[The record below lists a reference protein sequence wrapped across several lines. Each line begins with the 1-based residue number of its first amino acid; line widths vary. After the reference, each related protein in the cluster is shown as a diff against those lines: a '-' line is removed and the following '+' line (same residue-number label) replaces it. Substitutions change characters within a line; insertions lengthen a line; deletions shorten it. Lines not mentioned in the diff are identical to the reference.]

1 MKVLFVCVGN
11 SARSQMA
18 EAIFNKIAGKKE
30 AQSAGT
36 QPADKVSSKAIAVM
50 REIGIDISMRKPKL
64 LTREMVEKTE
74 KIITMGCLDSASCPL
89 FLLEDKSKLEDWK
102 IEDPRDKPI
111 EKVREIRDEIKRR
124 VEGLAGEEKQG
135 TIA

>member
-1 MKVLFVCVGN
+1 MRVLFVCVGN

-18 EAIFNKIAGKKE
+18 EALFNKIAGKKE

-36 QPADKVSSKAIAVM
+36 EPAEKVSPKAIAAM
-50 REIGIDISMRKPKL
+50 REIGININMQKPKL
-64 LTREMVEKTE
+64 LTREMVEKAE

-89 FLLEDKSKLEDWK
+89 FLLEDKSKIEDWNL
-102 IEDPRDKPI
+102 EDPRGKPI

-124 VEGLAGEEKQG
+124 VEKLAGE
-135 TIA
+135 ILIYP

>member
-18 EAIFNKIAGKKE
+18 EALFNKIAGKKE

-36 QPADKVSSKAIAVM
+36 EPAEKVSSKAVEAV
-50 REIGIDISMRKPKL
+50 REIGIDISMQKPKL
-64 LTREMVEKTE
+64 LTQEMVEKAE

-89 FLLEDKSKLEDWK
+89 FLLEDKSK
-102 IEDPRDKPI
+102 IEDPRGKPI
-111 EKVREIRDEIKRR
+111 EKVREIRDEIRRR
-124 VEGLAGEEKQG
+124 VEEFAREIL
-135 TIA
+135 I